1 MFCILKNNE
10 EKELTKKYMD
20 EMMRLYRER
29 LPEPDETETEA
40 EKARERISVFSSE
53 ESLCQNDGNCGVL
66 QVEVT
71 TAKGDIPIENAKITV
86 YDEKGENIIR
96 FMKTDINGISPEI
109 SLTAPPRSISES
121 PEESMKEKPF
131 SEYRVRVVSD
141 GYYPVLNER
150 VVIFS
155 GIKSIQPV
163 NLIPITEFS
172 DNPQRE
178 IVYGGIEEDEE

>member
-1 MFCILKNNE
+1 
-10 EKELTKKYMD
+10 
-20 EMMRLYRER
+20 
-29 LPEPDETETEA
+29 
-40 EKARERISVFSSE
+40 
-53 ESLCQNDGNCGVL
+53 
-66 QVEVT
+66 
-71 TAKGDIPIENAKITV
+71 
-86 YDEKGENIIR
+86 
-96 FMKTDINGISPEI
+96 MKTDINGISPEI

-131 SEYRVRVVSD
+131 SEYRVRVSAD

-178 IVYGGIEEDEE
+178 IVYGEMEDEE

>member
-1 MFCILKNNE
+1 MA
-10 EKELTKKYMD
+10 EKPRNELTKKYMD

-29 LPEPDETETEA
+29 IPETDEDETSA
-40 EKARERISVFSSE
+40 EKLRERISVFSSE
-53 ESLCQNDGNCGVL
+53 ESLCKNSGNCGIL

-71 TAKGDIPIENAKITV
+71 TANGDFPVENAHITV
-86 YDEKGENIIR
+86 FDETGENVIR
-96 FMKTDINGISPEI
+96 FMKSDINGISPEI

-121 PEESMKEKPF
+121 PEESSEKKPF
-131 SEYRVRVVSD
+131 SEYRVRVSAD

-155 GIKSIQPV
+155 GVKSIQPV
-163 NLIPITEFS
+163 NMIPVAEFS

-178 IVYGGIEEDEE
+178 IVFDGKREEEDI